1 MTARHCPVCFIRLP
15 LSGEAN
21 CDCEPP
27 NAPGTARTAPLS
39 ASEPFG
45 ALPDLLDAERVCEVM
60 FMADEDVATLDA
72 IRARQC

>member
-1 MTARHCPVCFIRLP
+1 MCFIRLP

-27 NAPGTARTAPLS
+27 NATGTARTAPLS

-45 ALPDLLDAERVCEVM
+45 ALPDPLDAERVCEVM
-60 FMADEDVATLDA
+60 FMSDEDVATLDA

>member
-1 MTARHCPVCFIRLP
+1 MAAHCPQCFIRLP

-27 NAPGTARTAPLS
+27 SAPGKARTAHLS
-39 ASEPFG
+39 ASGPVG

>member
-1 MTARHCPVCFIRLP
+1 MAGHCPACFIRLP

-21 CDCEPP
+21 CDCEPRDT
-27 NAPGTARTAPLS
+27 PGTAKTAPLS

-45 ALPDLLDAERVCEVM
+45 ALPDLPDAERVCEVM

>member
-1 MTARHCPVCFIRLP
+1 MGDRCPSCFIRLP

-27 NAPGTARTAPLS
+27 SAPGTARTAPLS